1 MPPKNMPKYKTLTVD
16 VREGIATVTFNRPEI
31 ANALDD
37 DMAADLLTL
46 FPALSNDPKVRVVVV
61 TGAGKN
67 FCAGGN
73 IAVFREMLDNGQTL
87 TYENLIKGGQIP
99 ILMKKC
105 RKPIIAMVNGAAIGA
120 GTAFALGA
128 DFRVMSPKS
137 RFGMGFIGLG
147 LPGDTGAN
155 YALAKLVGP
164 SKALELMMLG
174 DVIKGDKCYEL
185 GIATYLSGA
194 DNLEEVTYALAKR
207 LAAGPTY
214 AYACQKEVM
223 YKYFFG
229 DYTAYIEGEAD
240 TMPSAFASRDLDEAV
255 NAFLEKRAPVF
266 RGE

>member
-1 MPPKNMPKYKTLTVD
+1 MAEYKTLFVEVKD
-16 VREGIATVTFNRPEI
+16 GIATVTFNRPQA

-37 DMAADLLTL
+37 DMAADLLAL
-46 FPALSNDPKVRVVVV
+46 FPRLSVDPEVRVIVV

-73 IAVFREMLDNGQTL
+73 IAMFREMLDTGKEL
-87 TYENLIKGGQIP
+87 TYDSLIKGGQIP

-105 RKPIIAMVNGAAIGA
+105 KKPIIAMVNGAAVGA

-128 DFRVMSPKS
+128 DFRVMTSKS

-185 GIATYLSGA
+185 GIANYLA
-194 DNLEEVTYALAKR
+194 DDDKLEEVTYALAKR
-207 LAAGPTY
+207 LAAGPTR
-214 AYACQKEVM
+214 AYAQQKEVL
-223 YKYFFG
+223 YRFFYN
-229 DYTAYIEGEAD
+229 DYVAYIEGEAD
-240 TMPSAFASRDLDEAV
+240 TMPSAFQSEDLNEAV

-266 RGE
+266 VGR

>member
-1 MPPKNMPKYKTLTVD
+1 MTEYKTLVVD
-16 VREGIATVTFNRPEI
+16 VKDGIATVTFNRPEI

-37 DMAADLLTL
+37 DMAADLLLL
-46 FPALSNDPKVRVVVV
+46 FPRLSVDPEVRVVVI

-73 IAVFREMLDNGQTL
+73 IAMFRQMLDNGQTL
-87 TYENLIKGGQIP
+87 TYESLIKGGQIP

-105 RKPIIAMVNGAAIGA
+105 KKPIIAMVNGAAVGA

-155 YALAKLVGP
+155 YALAKLVGA

-185 GIATYLSGA
+185 GIANFLSDV

-207 LAAGPTY
+207 LAVGPTF
-214 AYACQKEVM
+214 AYAKQKEVL
-223 YKYFFG
+223 YKYFYG

-240 TMPSAFASRDLDEAV
+240 TMPAAFASKDLDEAV
-255 NAFLEKRAPVF
+255 NAFLEKRTPVF
-266 RGE
+266 KGE

>member
-1 MPPKNMPKYKTLTVD
+1 MAEYKTLVLD
-16 VREGIATVTFNRPEI
+16 VKDGIATVTFNRPEI
-31 ANALDD
+31 ANAMDD
-37 DMAADLLTL
+37 DMAADLLAL
-46 FPALSNDPKVRVVVV
+46 FPRLSVDPEVRVVVV

-73 IAVFREMLDNGQTL
+73 IAMFREMLDAGKTL
-87 TYENLIKGGQIP
+87 SYESLIKGGQIP

-105 RKPIIAMVNGAAIGA
+105 KKPIIAMVNGAAVGA

-155 YALAKLVGP
+155 YALAKLIGP

-174 DVIKGDKCYEL
+174 EVLKGEKCYEL
-185 GIATYLSGA
+185 GIASHLSGV
-194 DNLEEVTYALAKR
+194 DDLKETTYALARR
-207 LAAGPTY
+207 LAAGPGF
-214 AYACQKEVM
+214 AYACQKEVL
-223 YKYFFG
+223 YRYFYR

-240 TMPSAFASRDLDEAV
+240 TMPAAFSSKDLDEAV

-266 RGE
+266 KGE

>member
-1 MPPKNMPKYKTLTVD
+1 MAEYKTLVVKVED
-16 VREGIATVTFNRPEI
+16 GIATVTFSRPEI

-46 FPALSNDPKVRVVVV
+46 FPALSADTSVRVVVV

-73 IAVFREMLDNGQTL
+73 IAVFREMLDNGKTL
-87 TYENLIKGGQIP
+87 TYESLIKGGQIP

-105 RKPIIAMVNGAAIGA
+105 KKPVIAMVNGAAVGA

-137 RFGMGFIGLG
+137 KFGMGFIGLG

-155 YALAKLVGP
+155 YALAKIVGP

-174 DVIKGDKCYEL
+174 DIINGEKCYEL
-185 GIATYLSGA
+185 GIATHLS
-194 DNLEEVTYALAKR
+194 DENNLVEVTYALAKR
-207 LAAGPTY
+207 LAVGPTF
-214 AYACQKEVM
+214 AYACQKEVI
-223 YKYFFG
+223 YKYFYG

-240 TMPSAFASRDLDEAV
+240 TMPAAFASKDLDEAV
-255 NAFLEKRAPVF
+255 NAFLEKRRPVF
-266 RGE
+266 KGE

>member
-1 MPPKNMPKYKTLTVD
+1 MAEYKTLFVTKQD
-16 VREGIATVTFNRPEI
+16 GIATVTFNRPEA
-31 ANALDD
+31 ANALDN
-37 DMAADLLTL
+37 DMAADLLAL
-46 FPALSNDPKVRVVVV
+46 FPELSEDPEVRVIVV

-73 IAVFREMLDNGQTL
+73 IAMFREMLDNGEKL
-87 TYENLIKGGQIP
+87 TYDNLIKGGQIP

-105 RKPIIAMVNGAAIGA
+105 KKPIIAMVNGAAVGA

-155 YALAKLVGP
+155 YALGRLVGP
-164 SKALELMMLG
+164 TKALELCMLG

-185 GIATYLSGA
+185 GIANFLSDV

-207 LAAGPTY
+207 LAAGPTF
-214 AYACQKEVM
+214 AYAKLKESF
-223 YKYFFG
+223 YRTFYR
-229 DYTAYIEGEAD
+229 DYTAYIECEAD
-240 TMPSAFASRDLDEAV
+240 TMPAAFASKDLEEAV

-266 RGE
+266 KGE